1 MKKLKEGDYYINLV
15 RPSLRSTINDED
27 FTDMIGD
34 FSKFSYLGIGINGDT
49 IRLINSPIN
58 GFIFVSYPSVD
69 GKFIKLNEILKNK
82 DEQGDKNM
90 DKGKIKVTSAEI
102 IVTCKPEENPYYEI
116 KYLEVGKDEYTIGY
130 GSYDLGLVNHWY
142 NDCFEIVTGGLKLAE
157 RIRQLEKEKAA
168 LELQIEKQAKYDEI
182 RKAGDDLALA
192 VKALQDSGFS
202 RNEAMQ
208 VFMMAGMNTMILP
221 FLRR

>member
-1 MKKLKEGDYYINLV
+1 MKKLKEGNYYINLV
-15 RPSLRSTINDED
+15 RPSLRSAINDED
-27 FTDMIGD
+27 FTDMIDD

-49 IRLINSPIN
+49 IRLINSPIR
-58 GFIFVSYPSVD
+58 GFIFVSCPSVD
-69 GKFIKLNEILKNK
+69 GKYIRLNEILKIK
-82 DEQGDKNM
+82 EEEKM

-102 IVTCKPEENPYYEI
+102 IVTGDPKNPYYEI

-130 GSYDLGLVNHWY
+130 GSYDLGLVTHWR
-142 NDCFEIVTGGLKLAE
+142 NNCFEIVTDELKPAE

-168 LELQIEKQAKYDEI
+168 LELQIEKQTKYDKF

-208 VFMMAGMNTMILP
+208 IFMMTSMNTMILP
-221 FLRR
+221 FLGR

>member
-1 MKKLKEGDYYINLV
+1 MKKLKEGYYYINLV
-15 RPSLRSTINDED
+15 RPSLRSVNNDED
-27 FTDMIGD
+27 FTDMIDD
-34 FSKFSYLGIGINGDT
+34 FSKFSYLGIRINGDA
-49 IRLINSPIN
+49 IQLINSPIR
-58 GFIFVSYPSVD
+58 GFIFVRCPSVD
-69 GKFIKLNEILKNK
+69 GRYIRLNEILKIK
-82 DEQGDKNM
+82 EEEKM
-90 DKGKIKVTSAEI
+90 DKEKIKVTSAEI
-102 IVTCKPEENPYYEI
+102 IVTCKPEKNPYYEI

-168 LELQIEKQAKYDEI
+168 LELQIEKQTKYDEI

>member
-1 MKKLKEGDYYINLV
+1 MKELKEGEYYINLANQ
-15 RPSLRSTINDED
+15 SLRSVNNNED
-27 FTDMIGD
+27 FTDMIDD
-34 FSKFSYLGIGINGDT
+34 FSKFSYLGIRINGDT
-49 IRLINSPIN
+49 IRLINSPIK
-58 GFIFVSYPSVD
+58 GFIFVRCPSVD
-69 GKFIKLNEILKNK
+69 GKFIRLNEILKIKEEENMNK
-82 DEQGDKNM
+82 E
-90 DKGKIKVTSAEI
+90 KIKVTSAEI

-168 LELQIEKQAKYDEI
+168 LELQIEKQTKYDEI
-182 RKAGDDLALA
+182 RKAGDDLALT